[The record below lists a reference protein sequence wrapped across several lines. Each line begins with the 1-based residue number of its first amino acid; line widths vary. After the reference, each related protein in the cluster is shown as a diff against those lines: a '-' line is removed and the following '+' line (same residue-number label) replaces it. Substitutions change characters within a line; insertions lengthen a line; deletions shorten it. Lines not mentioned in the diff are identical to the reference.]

1 MESGQESPP
10 RSSKDNA
17 NQPVPKR
24 RRIALA
30 CSACRIRKSRCNGGR
45 PKCDTCDKLGFECT
59 YEQQETSANLLIPKD
74 LFATLEHKVKLLEAS
89 LENHNNRLNRLEK
102 TQPKPLT
109 LHDKHSAADERQQEN
124 GVSDDDI
131 TVNDDVVIN
140 IEGINESSTSQ
151 SMTDGMAV
159 SFVDEQD
166 CGFFGPSS
174 NIAFMRHILRAV
186 DKRKQLINDQSP
198 VTSVSEHSTYE
209 GGLVSSSNKQ
219 NTASLGG
226 SDDIS
231 KVDANRLPPDHEMQR
246 LINAYFT
253 NTGILFPYI
262 HEQEFLDIYHQFR
275 ASGFRSNVSRTWLGL
290 LNMILAMATCT
301 SCWEDTGSESHFEQS
316 DVFYRRAQELCQAQ
330 MLRGTTLEIV
340 QYLLLTSQYLQGT
353 RKSVQTWTIHGLAVK
368 AAMSIGLHSRDI
380 ASKFNPV
387 QQEIRKR
394 TWFGCILLD
403 RSLSLTFGR
412 PCAIPEDY
420 IRLDLPH
427 HLLLYT
433 SVSEQVQYLSTEFYN
448 ASILLYRII
457 GKVITALYGN
467 NLGCDEQASDT
478 ITMTAIIQ
486 FEQELSD
493 WQDNL
498 PQQLRLCS
506 ADELSHLTGTEAQN
520 TTVERFRVIL
530 TLRYLNTQ
538 LLLHRPTFIRSLS
551 AFHKGS
557 KIPNRNSRSVNN
569 MQASFDKAFIQVA
582 QNILDIIHT
591 TLMRPDHG
599 RHLIGAWWFTLYYTF
614 SAALAV
620 FGGLLVNQDLVE
632 ESDAENRH
640 DRAKR
645 SLNQGYEA
653 LLQLSSHNPIV
664 LRCVR
669 FLQQL
674 VRIVNTWGMS
684 RSFRYMATDLNL
696 YEAEPKPSHSLRPP
710 SQYLEPHSA
719 ENVDCFDLDTDLI
732 STMPSWD
739 TSDLGFGDELELG
752 QFFAS
757 DIQKW
762 FERVQ

>member
-10 RSSKDNA
+10 RSSKDNV

-45 PKCDTCDKLGFECT
+45 PKCDACDKLGFECT

-74 LFATLEHKVKLLEAS
+74 LFATLEHKVKMLEAS
-89 LENHNNRLNRLEK
+89 LETHNNRLNHLEK
-102 TQPKPLT
+102 AQPKPLA
-109 LHDKHSAADERQQEN
+109 LYDKPLAADSLQPEN
-124 GVSDDDI
+124 GVSDDGI
-131 TVNDDVVIN
+131 TIDDDVVIN
-140 IEGINESSTSQ
+140 IEGIKESSTGQ

-198 VTSVSEHSTYE
+198 VTSVSEHTP
-209 GGLVSSSNKQ
+209 
-219 NTASLGG
+219 LGG

-231 KVDANRLPPDHEMQR
+231 KADANRLPPDHEMQR

-262 HEQEFLDIYHQFR
+262 HEQEFLDTYHQFR
-275 ASGFRSNVSRTWLGL
+275 ASSFRSNVSRTWLGL

-353 RKSVQTWTIHGLAVK
+353 HRSVQTWTIHGLAVK

-380 ASKFNPV
+380 VSKFNPV

-493 WQDNL
+493 WQDKL
-498 PQQLRLCS
+498 PQQLRPCS
-506 ADELSHLTGTEAQN
+506 ADELAHRTDTEAQD

-557 KIPNRNSRSVNN
+557 KIPNRNSGSVNS
-569 MQASFDKAFIQVA
+569 MQASFDRAFIQVA
-582 QNILDIIHT
+582 KNILDIIHT
-591 TLMRPDHG
+591 ALMRPDHG

-620 FGGLLVNQDLVE
+620 FGGLLVNQDLVD
-632 ESDAENRH
+632 ESDVENRH

-645 SLNQGYEA
+645 SLNQGYES
-653 LLQLSSHNPIV
+653 LLQLSNHNPIV

-674 VRIVNTWGMS
+674 VRIVNTW
-684 RSFRYMATDLNL
+684 
-696 YEAEPKPSHSLRPP
+696 EPKPSHSLRPQ

-719 ENVDCFDLDTDLI
+719 ENIDCFDLDTDLI

-739 TSDLGFGDELELG
+739 TSDLGFRDELELG